1 VAAGLVPEAAAA
13 SARLEDVSRSHQVT
27 RVTLPGVGSWVVK
40 TPARAGQGRRL
51 DPELFVYRMASWQPD
66 LATVLPPARL
76 VDERRQVLVMDA
88 IDRVEP
94 GGPASPEL
102 AIALGRAVGTWQR
115 ATRATAIPFMA
126 SAGALW
132 LARTAPDAWGLANP
146 AARALAS
153 SIVADEAFRRALDEG
168 ADRWRPACLVR
179 GDLKWDN
186 CLVDA
191 AASPAPSVRVIDWEL
206 AGRGDPA
213 WDVACAIADAVMLAR
228 WTEPQAALEPPPRA
242 ARDSVAAFGRGYG
255 ATAGPVAPETW
266 QTAAV
271 FTVARLVH
279 LALEYTEAH
288 GDGAAGSAAL
298 ATEAAAVIL
307 ARRGELAGLLDAAG
321 AS

>member
-1 VAAGLVPEAAAA
+1 MAAGLVPEAATA

-27 RVTLPGVGSWVVK
+27 LVTLTGVGSWVVK
-40 TPARAGQGRRL
+40 TPGRGGQGRRL
-51 DPELFVYRMASWQPD
+51 DPELFVYRMASWQSD
-66 LATVLPPARL
+66 LGTVLPAARL

-88 IDRVEP
+88 MGRPHVGQP
-94 GGPASPEL
+94 PSPDL
-102 AIALGRAVGTWQR
+102 AAALGRAVGTWQR
-115 ATRATAIPFMA
+115 ATQATAIPFMA

-132 LARTAPDAWGLANP
+132 LARTAPDTWELSNP

-153 SIVADEAFRRALDEG
+153 SFVADDAFRRALDEG
-168 ADRWRPACLVR
+168 ADRWRPSCLVH

-191 AASPAPSVRVIDWEL
+191 TASATSVRVIDWEL

-213 WDVACAIADAVMLAR
+213 WDLACAIADAVMLVR
-228 WTEPQAALEPPPRA
+228 WSDPQAELEPVPSR
-242 ARDSVAAFGRGYG
+242 ARDAIQAFGRGYR
-255 ATAGPVAPETW
+255 ATVGPVPADRW
-266 QTAAV
+266 QTAAL
-271 FTVARLVH
+271 FTVARLLH

-307 ARRGELAGLLDAAG
+307 ARGDELAGLLEAAG
-321 AS
+321 AP